1 MVDMYNGI
9 LLCHKKEW
17 NSAFCSNVYQ
27 LENIMLNKVNQ
38 TEKELLYDITYIWN
52 LKKLCKLRY
61 IAKQTQ
67 RTNYWLV
74 TSEEGE
80 GGGAH

>member
-1 MVDMYNGI
+1 MDE
-9 LLCHKKEW
+9 LR
-17 NSAFCSNVYQ
+17 VYYAKG
-27 LENIMLNKVNQ
+27 NKSDRERKV
-38 TEKELLYDITYIWN
+38 LYDITYIWN
-52 LKKLCKLRY
+52 LKKLCKLSY